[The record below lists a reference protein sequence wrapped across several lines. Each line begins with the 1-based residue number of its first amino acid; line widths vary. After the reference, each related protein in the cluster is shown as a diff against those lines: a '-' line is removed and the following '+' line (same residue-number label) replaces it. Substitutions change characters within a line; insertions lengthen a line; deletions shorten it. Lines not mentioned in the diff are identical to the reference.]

1 MSNRH
6 LLPNLTNQHQQRQMQ
21 LYIQST
27 EASLK
32 QLPGSD
38 PLIAAEIQLQEL
50 AECANQ
56 LNQSLVLVGHVS
68 PMFDINYLTKE
79 GVTNISGLDQQY
91 MSVIGRQLINDYHVY
106 RGTAQLLS
114 TRINNLFEKFNV
126 LKQNNSEDMIAEI
139 LTDAT
144 FIHEEYVQWVESF
157 LRVIGAATR
166 DVINHLNIFRL
177 PTHQIQHPFPE
188 TTEVV
193 IA

>member
-166 DVINHLNIFRL
+166 
-177 PTHQIQHPFPE
+177 
-188 TTEVV
+188 
-193 IA
+193 

>member
-1 MSNRH
+1 MRYGNGELRVVMPCSAGYLSYSKH
-6 LLPNLTNQHQQRQMQ
+6 LGRIPVWRESFNLRILRRIYAIADGINLTNQHQQRQMQ

-91 MSVIGRQLINDYHVY
+91 MSVCW
-106 RGTAQLLS
+106 S
-114 TRINNLFEKFNV
+114 T
-126 LKQNNSEDMIAEI
+126 
-139 LTDAT
+139 T
-144 FIHEEYVQWVESF
+144 Y
-157 LRVIGAATR
+157 
-166 DVINHLNIFRL
+166 
-177 PTHQIQHPFPE
+177 
-188 TTEVV
+188 
-193 IA
+193 